1 VDINAQMAALE
12 VSYDHDWARYK
23 ASFFYA
29 SGDKNAN
36 GGTATGFDTIVD
48 NPNFT
53 GGPFSY
59 WARQG
64 FNLGGSSVNLK
75 DSGSLVPD
83 LRTSKTE
90 GQANF
95 VNPGVFIYGAG
106 AEFDLTPKLRSFL
119 NANYI
124 RFAET
129 GVLKTVLQTDRV
141 DQEVGWDLSLGIQYR
156 PLLTDNII
164 ISAGFGVLIPGR
176 GFRDIYK
183 TNTNPVPGLDSTGPV
198 GTVDDFLYSGLIAVT
213 FTY

>member
-1 VDINAQMAALE
+1 MGTLE

-29 SGDKNAN
+29 SGDGNATD
-36 GGTATGFDTIVD
+36 GHATGFDSIVD

-59 WARQG
+59 WTRQG
-64 FNLGGSSVNLK
+64 FNLGGTFVDLK
-75 DSGSLVPD
+75 PPSSLVPD
-83 LRTSKTE
+83 LRTSKSE

-95 VNPGVFIYGAG
+95 VNPGVFIYGLG

-124 RFAET
+124 RFANT
-129 GVLKTVLQTDRV
+129 DTIKTALLTDKV
-141 DQEVGWDLSLGIQYR
+141 NPEVGWDLSLGFQYR

-164 ISAGFGVLIPGR
+164 FSAGLGVLIPGQ
-176 GFRDIYK
+176 GFDDIYK
-183 TNTNPVPGLDSTGPV
+183 TSANPVPGFGQTDHPGSP
-198 GTVDDFLYSGLIAVT
+198 DDFLYSGLIALT
-213 FTY
+213 LTY